1 MGRIW
6 RSLSYANIVATL
18 ALFLA
23 IGGGGAI
30 AVAATSSSHHGGK
43 GSSNRGPRG
52 PRGHPGPQGPQGPKG
67 NTGAKGDTGAQ
78 GPAGAPGAPGANG
91 TALGF
96 ADVAPNGTVTA
107 AKNVTVVSHV
117 AGTGIYCL
125 KLTNGAAVNNVVAMV
140 DNSGADPR
148 DAFVSGDT
156 NAGAIAQ
163 ACPNGGQIEMATGE
177 EFTGIFADEAYFVL
191 INSP

>member
-23 IGGGGAI
+23 VGGGGAI
-30 AVAATSSSHHGGK
+30 AVAATSSSHHA
-43 GSSNRGPRG
+43 SNHPKRG
-52 PRGHPGPQGPQGPKG
+52 PRGHRGPQGPQGPKG
-67 NTGAKGDTGAQ
+67 DTGAKGDTGPQ

-91 TALGF
+91 TALGY
-96 ADVAPNGTVTA
+96 ADVNPNGSVGA
-107 AKNVTVVSHV
+107 DKNVTVVSHTV
-117 AGTGIYCL
+117 GTGVYCL
-125 KLTNGAAVNNVVAMV
+125 KLTNGAAASNVVGMV
-140 DNSGADPR
+140 DNAGADPR

-163 ACPNGGQIEMATGE
+163 ACPAGGQIEMATGD
-177 EFTGIFADEAYFVL
+177 EFAGTFEDEGFFVL
-191 INSP
+191 IN

>member
-52 PRGHPGPQGPQGPKG
+52 RRGPQGPQGPKG
-67 NTGAKGDTGAQ
+67 NTGAKGDTGPQ

-91 TALGF
+91 TALGY
-96 ADVAPNGTVTA
+96 ADVNPNGSVGA
-107 AKNVTVVSHV
+107 DKNVTVVSHTV
-117 AGTGIYCL
+117 GTGVYCL
-125 KLTNGAAVNNVVAMV
+125 KLTNGAAVSNVVGMV
-140 DNSGADPR
+140 DNAGADPR

-156 NAGAIAQ
+156 NAGALAQ
-163 ACPNGGQIEMATGE
+163 ACPGAQIEMATGD
-177 EFTGIFADEAYFVL
+177 EFAGTFQDEAFFVL
-191 INSP
+191 IN

>member
-23 IGGGGAI
+23 VGGGGAI

-52 PRGHPGPQGPQGPKG
+52 HRGPQGPQGPQGPKG
-67 NTGAKGDTGAQ
+67 NTGAKGDTGPQ
-78 GPAGAPGAPGANG
+78 GPAGAPGANG

-125 KLTNGAAVNNVVAMV
+125 KLNSGTPSNVVAMV
-140 DNSGADPR
+140 DNSGADPTN
-148 DAFVSGDT
+148 AFVSGNT
-156 NAGAIAQ
+156 NASAIAT
-163 ACPNGGQIEMATGE
+163 ACPTGGQIEMATGE
-177 EFTGIFADEAYFVL
+177 EFTGVFADEAFFVL
-191 INSP
+191 IN

>member
-23 IGGGGAI
+23 VGGGGAI
-30 AVAATSSSHHGGK
+30 AVAATSSSHHA
-43 GSSNRGPRG
+43 SSHPKRG
-52 PRGHPGPQGPQGPKG
+52 PRGHRGPQGPQGPQGPKG
-67 NTGAKGDTGAQ
+67 DTGAKGDTGPQ
-78 GPAGAPGAPGANG
+78 GPAGAPGANG
-91 TALGF
+91 TAIGY

-107 AKNVTVVSHV
+107 DKNVTVVSHT

-191 INSP
+191 IN

>member
-23 IGGGGAI
+23 VGGGGAI
-30 AVAATSSSHHGGK
+30 AVAATSSSHHA
-43 GSSNRGPRG
+43 SSHPKRG
-52 PRGHPGPQGPQGPKG
+52 PRGHRGPQGPQGPQGPKG
-67 NTGAKGDTGAQ
+67 DTGAKGDTGPQ

-107 AKNVTVVSHV
+107 DKNVTVVSHV

-125 KLTNGAAVNNVVAMV
+125 KLNSGTPSNVVAMV
-140 DNSGADPR
+140 DNSGADPTN
-148 DAFVSGDT
+148 AFVSGDT
-156 NAGAIAQ
+156 NAGAIAT
-163 ACPNGGQIEMATGE
+163 ACPTGGQIEMATGE
-177 EFTGIFADEAYFVL
+177 EFTGVFADEAFFVL
-191 INSP
+191 IN

>member
-23 IGGGGAI
+23 VGGGGAI

-52 PRGHPGPQGPQGPKG
+52 HRGPQGPQGPQGPKG
-67 NTGAKGDTGAQ
+67 NTGAKGDTGPQ

-125 KLTNGAAVNNVVAMV
+125 KLNSGTPSNVVAMV
-140 DNSGADPR
+140 DNSGADPTN
-148 DAFVSGDT
+148 AFVSGNT
-156 NAGAIAQ
+156 NASAIAT
-163 ACPNGGQIEMATGE
+163 ACPTGGQIEMATGE
-177 EFTGIFADEAYFVL
+177 EFTGVFADEAFFVL
-191 INSP
+191 IN